1 RERRLFRPYAA
12 ARATVARCTRGWRVC
27 RCIDDYHRRRLPPPS
42 GAKQNVDLPEFRGR
56 PYGLGPRVP
65 MYVISPWSRGG
76 WVDSQVYDHTSVL
89 RLLERRF
96 GVPAPEITP
105 WRR

>member
-1 RERRLFRPYAA
+1 TGGFAGASTL
-12 ARATVARCTRGWRVC
+12 ATD
-27 RCIDDYHRRRLPPPS
+27 DDYHRHPAP
-42 GAKQNVDLPEFRGR
+42 GEQNVDLPELRGR

-65 MYVISPWSRGG
+65 MYVVSPWSRGG

-96 GVPAPEITP
+96 GVPAP
-105 WRR
+105 